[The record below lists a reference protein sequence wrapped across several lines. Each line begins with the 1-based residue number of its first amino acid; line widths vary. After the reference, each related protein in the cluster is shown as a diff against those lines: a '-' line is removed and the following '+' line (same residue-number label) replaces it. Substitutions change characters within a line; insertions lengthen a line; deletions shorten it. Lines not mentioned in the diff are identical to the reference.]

1 MMTFRKG
8 TLRPVAQLFPSWMG
22 TAPLLEICRLWRDA
36 SPAKTKRNTSDRSGG
51 TQNRKQQ
58 NFQAAFR
65 LPVNIQFWEATAGF
79 GVGGYVRRDSA
90 DTSAR
95 TRCPCCFFSGGEY
108 ASYHPCCSHLHS
120 PIGSTLLSEYRY
132 NRKCESYGTIKYT
145 SIARYR
151 PKY

>member
-65 LPVNIQFWEATAGF
+65 LPVNTRWSHDAVLSGCGLCRAPFALLCVSRLYPSGT
-79 GVGGYVRRDSA
+79 VNYGY
-90 DTSAR
+90 DT
-95 TRCPCCFFSGGEY
+95 
-108 ASYHPCCSHLHS
+108 
-120 PIGSTLLSEYRY
+120 
-132 NRKCESYGTIKYT
+132 
-145 SIARYR
+145 
-151 PKY
+151 